1 MTTPPASPRIVA
13 QPSRPQLSA
22 GQKKFNTL
30 MEKLETRRKLLQQWL
45 VISTTCEKLW
55 VEELVPMLSEQA
67 ENEITKLRL
76 LDVAFDQFRLSKKD
90 RATLLEII
98 CVMTMSLM
106 GGEHDEELK
115 QLYLKYTGSDYDEDE
130 RLQNQL
136 FKSSQEEELGVELGD
151 DVDLNSIDDVTQHI
165 EEKLR
170 EQAEQAQSTQQ
181 PKKPTASEIR
191 REQEEAEGSQSLR
204 EIYRKLA
211 SALHPDREQ
220 DADERERKTA
230 LMQRVNE
237 AYENDNLLALLQMQ
251 MQMEIEQI
259 DQTHIDNITDKRLKH
274 FNRILSEQLR
284 ELEDEIHDRK
294 MLIREQFLMDPY
306 EDIRPKTVNAKCAK
320 QLKAIREH
328 LDDAQ
333 DELDALT
340 DPKSLKA
347 WLRDQRDMAEMLER
361 VEEFDDMELM
371 DTLFR

>member
-30 MEKLETRRKLLQQWL
+30 MEKLEARRKLLQQWL
-45 VISTTCEKLW
+45 SISATCEKLW
-55 VEELVPMLSEQA
+55 IEELVPMLSEQA
-67 ENEITKLRL
+67 ANEMNKLRL
-76 LDVAFDQFRLSKKD
+76 LDVAFDQFRLAKKD

-98 CVMTMSLM
+98 CDLTTSLI

-115 QLYLKYTGSDYDEDE
+115 HLYFKYTGNDYDEEE
-130 RLQNQL
+130 RLQRQR
-136 FKSSQEEELGVELGD
+136 FKSSLEEDLGVELDD
-151 DVDLNSIDDVTQHI
+151 DVDLDSLEDVTRHV

-170 EQAEQAQSTQQ
+170 EQAEQAQGAQE
-181 PKKPTASEIR
+181 PKKPTASELR

-251 MQMEIEQI
+251 MEIEQI
-259 DQTHIDNITDKRLKH
+259 DQSHIDSISDKRLKH

-306 EDIRPKTVNAKCAK
+306 EDLKPKTANTKCAR
-320 QLKAIREH
+320 QVKAIREH
-328 LDDAQ
+328 LDEEQ
-333 DELDALT
+333 DELQLLT

-347 WLRDQRDMAEMLER
+347 WLRDQREMAEMLER
-361 VEEFDDMELM
+361 VEEFDDLEMLE
-371 DTLFR
+371 TLLR